1 MLTDVCMFIVIKI
14 TLKGQFLIM
23 INVQMSVNNIKNNLK
38 Y

>member
-14 TLKGQFLIM
+14 RLIGQFLIM
-23 INVQMSVNNIKNNLK
+23 INVQMSVNNIKNDLK